1 VGPCD
6 IVFCLQLSRLSRDS
20 DGGMSEGDSL
30 RQQAVLDAQYALMQ
44 QLVPGETMQ
53 PNQLAMVMVTQYHL
67 SHRKLS
73 HRHIPLPQTLP
84 LPLHV
89 CARVCVSV
97 CVWSRPLHVEL
108 YTDAAHVTF
117 LEILHKEH
125 MQGQTYEQLDR
136 GEVGRLGKRG
146 QEVPGIVRSNSVA

>member
-1 VGPCD
+1 
-6 IVFCLQLSRLSRDS
+6 
-20 DGGMSEGDSL
+20 MSEGDSL

-53 PNQLAMVMVTQYHL
+53 PNQLAMVMVTQYHIASYRIVIFLCLKLCLCL
-67 SHRKLS
+67 S
-73 HRHIPLPQTLP
+73 TC
-84 LPLHV
+84 V
-89 CARVCVSV
+89 CV

>member
-1 VGPCD
+1 
-6 IVFCLQLSRLSRDS
+6 
-20 DGGMSEGDSL
+20 M

-53 PNQLAMVMVTQYHL
+53 PNQLAMVTHYHIASDRIVIFLCLILCLCL
-67 SHRKLS
+67 S
-73 HRHIPLPQTLP
+73 T
-84 LPLHV
+84 
-89 CARVCVSV
+89 CVCVCVCV
-97 CVWSRPLHVEL
+97 CVWCRPLHFEL

-125 MQGQTYEQLDR
+125 LQGQTYEQLDR

-146 QEVPGIVRSNSVA
+146 QEVPPIVRSNSRA